1 MVDLGEIPEEPTEPC
16 GQEEGYLPSIY
27 EVTPSRNFKKK
38 MQTTIAKKKQDENLM
53 IYKDFDT
60 SLTAVKTAVNR
71 LPRLGQTT
79 SQRPEDMIRDR
90 LLSFNVKNGKV
101 TKLGRDSLPSN
112 KVTINDKTKM
122 LQS

>member
-1 MVDLGEIPEEPTEPC
+1 
-16 GQEEGYLPSIY
+16 
-27 EVTPSRNFKKK
+27 
-38 MQTTIAKKKQDENLM
+38 M

-71 LPRLGQTT
+71 LPRLTQTT
-79 SQRPEDMIRDR
+79 SKRPEDLIRDR

-101 TKLGRDSLPSN
+101 TKLGRDSLPRD
-112 KVTINDKTKM
+112 KFTINDKTKL